1 MEIEREIF
9 FTEEEEEEEDQKKKF
24 PSLTFLAARLV
35 YYINVNFMYNL
46 RKIQVNPFSC
56 LCYQYSGC
64 PLSNGVKDY
73 CNICSLFTK
82 HNVEDNE
89 KNFSIRHLIK
99 KNIELVKDLK
109 EYYIDI
115 DNCDYDF
122 KLNGKSI
129 SFHNIVFS
137 KTSSIKPALFFWC
150 IFSVSNFLFVLKNI
164 LFYIKY
170 FICFNIF
177 I

>member
-1 MEIEREIF
+1 MLEVEIIKMEIERDDF
-9 FTEEEEEEEDQKKKF
+9 FTKEEEKEEEKDQKKKF

-46 RKIQVNPFSC
+46 RKIQINPFSC

-64 PLSNGVKDY
+64 PLPNSVKDY

-99 KNIELVKDLK
+99 KNIELVEDLK
-109 EYYIDI
+109 KYYINI
-115 DNCDYDF
+115 DNSDYDF

-129 SFHNIVFS
+129 SFHSIVFS

-150 IFSVSNFLFVLKNI
+150 LFSGK
-164 LFYIKY
+164 
-170 FICFNIF
+170 
-177 I
+177 